1 MAENL
6 NTDIGVQDVITEAIS
21 GVNRNDLD
29 LDDLTK
35 LLCADRL
42 SHLEDRAKDEFS
54 QLRNRQLRIRLLHN
68 LIRTITSNSDTKGN
82 FDFSKIQE
90 SIAAAM
96 EQLKD
101 QVNDLLTKLPED
113 LQSELNEKYASS
125 ERITLNDIRE
135 HLKVSKNS
143 TWQSAF
149 ENVEQDIAEVED
161 VMRSLEGVKDNKGK
175 LKTGTYNKEERDRW
189 VEILRTTSD
198 DLTMLH
204 QMQVQVVNRLN
215 NERNETLLMA
225 RTIMKTL
232 HEDKLSKARAIAGR

>member
-6 NTDIGVQDVITEAIS
+6 NTDIGVEDVITETIS
-21 GVNRNDLD
+21 GINRNDLD

-42 SHLEDRAKDEFS
+42 SHLEDRAKDEFT

-68 LIRTITSNSDTKGN
+68 LIRTVTSNSDTKGN

-90 SIAAAM
+90 SIATAM
-96 EQLKD
+96 GQLKD
-101 QVNDLLTKLPED
+101 QANALLEKLPDDLLDE
-113 LQSELNEKYASS
+113 LQEKHATS
-125 ERITLNDIRE
+125 ERITLNDVRE
-135 HLKVSKNS
+135 HLKTSKN
-143 TWQSAF
+143 TVWQTAF
-149 ENVEQDIAEVED
+149 ETIEQDVAEIED
-161 VMRSLEGVKDNKGK
+161 VMHSLEGLKDNKGK
-175 LKTGTYNKEERDRW
+175 LKTGNYNKEERDRW
-189 VEILRTTSD
+189 IEILRTTSD